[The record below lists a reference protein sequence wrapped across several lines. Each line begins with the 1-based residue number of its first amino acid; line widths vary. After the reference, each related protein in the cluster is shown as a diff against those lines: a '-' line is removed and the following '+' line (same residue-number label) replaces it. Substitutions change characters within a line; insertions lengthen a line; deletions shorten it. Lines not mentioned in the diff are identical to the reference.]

1 MTKVTT
7 ERIGGLLFSLLI
19 VVFSAFPAEADAKF
33 DRWVRDFW
41 PKARAAGISSAT
53 YKAAFA
59 GVTPD
64 PEVLEKARYQPE
76 FVKPIWEYMDSAVSE
91 TRVTTGRE
99 KLREWKGWLDRI
111 EAKYGVDRHVVVAI
125 WGMESSYGAVLDNPG
140 VLRNVIRSLSTL
152 AYAGGR
158 RSRYGRQQ
166 LVAALKIVQRGDV
179 SVRGIT
185 GSWAGAMGH
194 TQFIPTTFDA
204 YGVDMDGDG
213 HRNIWTSIPDAL
225 GSTAAYLKRA
235 RWNPGETWGY
245 EVQLPRGFN
254 YALADKRTQRT
265 LKGWQDLGISR
276 VGGRDFPRPDDKAA
290 LYLPGG
296 AKGPAFLMLRNFKVI
311 KRYNNADAYALAV
324 GHLSDRLR
332 GGGTFA
338 RDWPR
343 DDAPLG
349 RSQTKQLQ
357 KLLAK
362 HGYDTGGVDGKV
374 GPKTMAAIIAVQK
387 RLGWTPDGY
396 AGTKL
401 LKRLGG

>member
-1 MTKVTT
+1 MAIGLAFLAMTA
-7 ERIGGLLFSLLI
+7 L
-19 VVFSAFPAEADAKF
+19 PASADAKF
-33 DRWVRDFW
+33 DRWVREFW
-41 PKARAAGISSAT
+41 PVASKAGVSAAT

-64 PEVLEKARYQPE
+64 PEVLEKASRQAE
-76 FVKPIWEYMDSAVSE
+76 FHKPIWEYLDSAVSE
-91 TRVTTGRE
+91 TRVETGRQ
-99 KLREWKGWLDRI
+99 KLREWKSWLDRI

-140 VLRNVIRSLSTL
+140 VVRSVIRSLSTL

-158 RSRYGRQQ
+158 RARYGRQQ
-166 LVAALKIVQRGDV
+166 LIAALKILERGDV
-179 SVRGIT
+179 SARGMT

-213 HRNIWTSIPDAL
+213 HRNIWTSVPDAL

-235 RWNPGETWGY
+235 RWQSGETWGY
-245 EVQLPRGFN
+245 EVKLPRGFN
-254 YALADKRTQRT
+254 YSLAGHHHRRS
-265 LKGWQDLGISR
+265 LGAWRELGVSR
-276 VGGRDFPRPDDKAA
+276 VGGRDFPRPGDEA
-290 LYLPGG
+290 YLLMPGG
-296 AKGPAFLMLRNFKVI
+296 AKGPAFLMLRNFRVI

-332 GGGTFA
+332 GGDTFA
-338 RDWPR
+338 QDWPR

-349 RSQTKQLQ
+349 RRQIQSLQQL
-357 KLLAK
+357 LNK
-362 HGYDTGGVDGKV
+362 HGYDTGGVDGKL
-374 GPKTMAAIIAVQK
+374 GPKTMGAIIAVQK

-396 AGTKL
+396 AGMKL
-401 LKRLGG
+401 LKRLGGA